1 MRAAP
6 ARYVAQRRVPPRRSP
21 VIEGDELQPRS
32 LVLRSFVVADG
43 VDGYQTMPGA
53 LSLVGGSAND
63 SDISIARGARSKDT
77 WVISDGA
84 VSEFT
89 LLRPP
94 AQPVEL
100 TRGGGDLPSRVA
112 DNFFWLGRY
121 AERAEAI
128 ARLARVICL
137 RLADRG
143 RRSFATDLV
152 PLVAALEA
160 QAQVASG
167 GPVAPVRRRRRR
179 GAVRLEPLR
188 IVRRALFDAA
198 HRGDAGGDGPGDR
211 SGGALGARSARPMRQ
226 LVGGGR
232 ARSGA
237 GRRGAQRRS
246 RSRCSCWPPGSTA
259 RS

>member
-6 ARYVAQRRVPPRRSP
+6 GRYVAQRRITPSTVP
-21 VIEGDELQPRS
+21 VIDGDELHPRS
-32 LVLRSFVVADG
+32 LVLRTFVVADG

-53 LSLVGGSAND
+53 LAVVGGGRD
-63 SDISIARGARSKDT
+63 ETDISMARGARSKDT

-143 RRSFATDLV
+143 RRSFAINLV
-152 PLVAALEA
+152 PLVAALQA

-167 GPVAPVRRRRRR
+167 AAWRRPRRGGRRR
-179 GAVRLEPLR
+179 G
-188 IVRRALFDAA
+188 
-198 HRGDAGGDGPGDR
+198 
-211 SGGALGARSARPMRQ
+211 
-226 LVGGGR
+226 
-232 ARSGA
+232 
-237 GRRGAQRRS
+237 RS
-246 RSRCSCWPPGSTA
+246 RSRCGSFA
-259 RS
+259 RRCSIRSTPAR